1 MHFPKFWARGES
13 GSAVCWR
20 WSETSLADA
29 QAKATARAAELE
41 RLLEGGRKP
50 DRYGYLDR
58 PMREQ
63 VLESQPGAA
72 ITRNAYGAQILN
84 TERAMFVDVD
94 FHGDESVEGHAVEQL
109 RRLATEHGL
118 GTRIYRTAG
127 GLRGLVTSRPFDPK
141 APETAALLGE
151 VGCDPLY
158 IRLCQAQQSFRA
170 RLTPKPWRIEMR
182 PPRERWPF
190 ADAGEERALASWV
203 AQYEAASR
211 GKAVCKLLEH
221 AGPQTAAPELAPIVA
236 LHDARCVGSGALA

>member
-1 MHFPKFWARGES
+1 ME
-13 GSAVCWR
+13 
-20 WSETSLADA
+20 DA
-29 QAKATARAAELE
+29 QAKASARAAELE

-63 VLESQPGAA
+63 ILEAQPGFA

-94 FHGDESVEGHAVEQL
+94 FHDDDSQEPQALDQL
-109 RRLATEHGL
+109 RRLATAHGL

-127 GLRGLVTSRPFDPK
+127 GLRGLVTSQPFDPK
-141 APETAALLGE
+141 ASATAALLAE

-170 RLTPKPWRIEMR
+170 RLTPKPWRIAMR
-182 PPRERWPF
+182 PPHERWPF
-190 ADAGEERALASWV
+190 ADEDQAAQLADWV
-203 AQYEAASR
+203 RRYEAASR
-211 GKAVCKLLEH
+211 DRSICRLMEH
-221 AGPQTAAPELAPIVA
+221 AGPQAIAPELAPVVA
-236 LHDARCVGSGALA
+236 LHDARCVGTGALA

>member
-1 MHFPKFWARGES
+1 MN
-13 GSAVCWR
+13 
-20 WSETSLADA
+20 DA

-63 VLESQPGAA
+63 ILESQPGLA

-94 FHGDESVEGHAVEQL
+94 FHDDDSVEPRALDAL
-109 RRLATEHGL
+109 RGLATQHGL

-127 GLRGLVTSRPFDPK
+127 GLRGLVTSQPFDPK
-141 APETAALLGE
+141 APTTAALLAE

-170 RLTPKPWRIEMR
+170 RLTPKPWRIELR

-190 ADAGEERALASWV
+190 ADEDQQSQFADWLR
-203 AQYEAASR
+203 QYEAASR
-211 GKAVCKLLEH
+211 GRSVCKLVEH
-221 AGPQTAAPELAPIVA
+221 AGPQTIASDIAPIVA
-236 LHDARCVGSGALA
+236 LHDARCIGAGALA

>member
-20 WSETSLADA
+20 WSDTSMEDA
-29 QAKATARAAELE
+29 QAKAATRASELE
-41 RLLEGGRKP
+41 QLLDRGGRP

-63 VLESQPGAA
+63 VLESQPGVA
-72 ITRNAYGAQILN
+72 ITRNAYGAQIMN

-94 FHGDESVEGHAVEQL
+94 FHGDDSQEPHALDEL
-109 RRLATEHGL
+109 RRLATQHGL

-127 GLRGLVTSRPFDPK
+127 GLRGLVTSQAFDPK
-141 APETAALLGE
+141 APATAALLGE

-170 RLTPKPWRIEMR
+170 RLTPKPWRIDMR

-190 ADAGEERALASWV
+190 ADDDQQAQYVEWLH
-203 AQYEAASR
+203 QYEAASR
-211 GKAVCKLLEH
+211 GRSVCKLMEH
-221 AGPQTAAPELAPIVA
+221 AGPQTTLPELAQIVA
-236 LHDARCVGSGALA
+236 LHDARCIGSGHLA